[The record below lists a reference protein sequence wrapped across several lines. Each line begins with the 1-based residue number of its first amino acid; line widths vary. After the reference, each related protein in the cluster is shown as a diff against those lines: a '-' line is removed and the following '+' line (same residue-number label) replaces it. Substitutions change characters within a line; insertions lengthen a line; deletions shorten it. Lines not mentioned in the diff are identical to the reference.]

1 MNCKIE
7 KANLLRKLHIKGDPL
22 ILYNIWDAGSAVA
35 VAESGAKVIATSS
48 WAVAASQGYLDGER
62 LPFDLVV
69 ANAVRILSK
78 INMPLSLDI
87 EGGYAKSVKQLQE
100 NIKILLQ
107 LGVVGINFEDQ
118 IIDGEGLYSI
128 DEQCARIAGIRMIA
142 ENAGVSLFIN
152 ARTDLFFKSKSA
164 EHNEQLL
171 QEAILRA
178 SAYAS
183 SGADGFFVPGLQDKD
198 LIQRLC
204 NLSPIPINIMVA
216 NNDMTV
222 EELSELGVARIS
234 YGPIP
239 YLNMISGLKNGAC
252 LNIAKDGLY
261 GANIVKSK

>member
-1 MNCKIE
+1 MNSIIE

-22 ILYNIWDAGSAVA
+22 ILYNIWDAGSAIA
-35 VAESGAKVIATSS
+35 VAEAGAKVIATSS
-48 WAVAASQGYLDGER
+48 WAVAASCGYLDGEQ

-69 ANAVRILSK
+69 ANAARILSK
-78 INMPLSLDI
+78 INIPLTLDI
-87 EGGYAKSVKQLQE
+87 EGGYAKSIKQLQD
-100 NIKILLQ
+100 NINILLQ

-118 IIDGEGLYSI
+118 ITDGEGLYSI
-128 DEQCARIAGIRMIA
+128 DEQCARIEGIRMIA
-142 ENAGVSLFIN
+142 ENAGVPLFIN
-152 ARTDLFFKSKSA
+152 ARTDIFLKSTST

-171 QEAILRA
+171 KEAILRA

-198 LIQRLC
+198 LIERLC
-204 NLSPIPINIMVA
+204 NSSPIPVNIMVS
-216 NNDMTV
+216 NNDMTI
-222 EELSELGVARIS
+222 EELTELGVARIS

-239 YLNMISGLKNGAC
+239 YLNMLSDLKDGAC